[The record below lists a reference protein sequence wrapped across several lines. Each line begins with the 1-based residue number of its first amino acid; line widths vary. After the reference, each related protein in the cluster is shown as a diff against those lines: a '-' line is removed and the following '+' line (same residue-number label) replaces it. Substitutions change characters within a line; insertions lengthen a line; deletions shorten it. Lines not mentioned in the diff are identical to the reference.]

1 MRRVATRTLLVLLS
15 TVTCI
20 VGATATAQTRGTTL
34 DKVRS
39 TGTLTLGYR
48 EASIPFS
55 YLGAKQEPV
64 GFSLDLCA
72 AIAEKIK
79 AELNLSKLEVA
90 YVPVNASNRI
100 PLLQNGTVD
109 IECGSTTNTLDR
121 QKQVAFSVA
130 TFVSQPSWL
139 TMASSGIV
147 DAKGLR
153 GKPVVFT
160 EGSLNLALGKK
171 INADDKLDLKVL
183 QAKDHGES
191 LLMLRF
197 GRAFGFF
204 EDNILLAG
212 LVATAPDPQAF
223 RFLPDVYGGF
233 FYYGLMLRKDDP
245 QFKALV
251 DGVLKAKMA
260 SGEFS
265 KTYDKWFTS
274 PIPPNN
280 QNLALP
286 MSDAL
291 KARIAAPS
299 DALTP

>member
-1 MRRVATRTLLVLLS
+1 MRCVATRVLLILVS

-139 TMASSGIV
+139 TMASSGIA

-191 LLMLRF
+191 LLMLRL
-197 GRAFGFF
+197 GRASGFF

-245 QFKALV
+245 QFKTLV

>member
-1 MRRVATRTLLVLLS
+1 MRRVTTRVLLVLFS
-15 TVTCI
+15 TMTCI

-39 TGTLTLGYR
+39 TGTITLGYR

-55 YLGAKQEPV
+55 YLGIDQKPV

-72 AIAEKIK
+72 AIAEKVK

-90 YVPVNASNRI
+90 YVPVSASNRI
-100 PLLQNGTVD
+100 PLLQNGTID

-130 TFVSQPSWL
+130 IFVSQPSWL
-139 TMASSGIV
+139 TMASSGIA

-153 GKPVVFT
+153 GKSVVFT
-160 EGSLNLALGKK
+160 QGSLNLALGQK
-171 INADDKLDLKVL
+171 INTDDKLDLTVF

-191 LLMLRF
+191 LLMLRS
-197 GRAFGFF
+197 GRASGFF

-223 RFLPDVYGGF
+223 RFLPNVYGGF
-233 FYYGLMLRKDDP
+233 FYFGLMLRKDDP

-251 DGVLKAKMA
+251 DGVLKAKMT

-265 KTYDKWFTS
+265 TAYGKWFTS

-291 KARIAAPS
+291 KARISAPS
-299 DALTP
+299 DALIP

>member
-1 MRRVATRTLLVLLS
+1 MRRVTSRALLVLLS

-79 AELNLSKLEVA
+79 AELNLNKLEVA

-139 TMASSGIV
+139 TMASSGIA

-265 KTYDKWFTS
+265 KAYDKWFTS

>member
-1 MRRVATRTLLVLLS
+1 
-15 TVTCI
+15 
-20 VGATATAQTRGTTL
+20 
-34 DKVRS
+34 
-39 TGTLTLGYR
+39 
-48 EASIPFS
+48 
-55 YLGAKQEPV
+55 
-64 GFSLDLCA
+64 
-72 AIAEKIK
+72 
-79 AELNLSKLEVA
+79 
-90 YVPVNASNRI
+90 
-100 PLLQNGTVD
+100 
-109 IECGSTTNTLDR
+109 
-121 QKQVAFSVA
+121 
-130 TFVSQPSWL
+130 
-139 TMASSGIV
+139 
-147 DAKGLR
+147 
-153 GKPVVFT
+153 
-160 EGSLNLALGKK
+160 
-171 INADDKLDLKVL
+171 L

-191 LLMLRF
+191 LLMLRL
-197 GRAFGFF
+197 GRASGFF

-223 RFLPDVYGGF
+223 HFLPNVYGGF

-265 KTYDKWFTS
+265 KAYDKWFTS

>member
-1 MRRVATRTLLVLLS
+1 MRRVATRALLVVLS
-15 TVTCI
+15 TLTCI
-20 VGATATAQTRGTTL
+20 VGATATAQTRGPTL
-34 DKVRS
+34 DQVRS
-39 TGTLTLGYR
+39 SGKLTLGYR

-55 YLGAKQEPV
+55 YLGADQKPV
-64 GFSLDLCA
+64 GFALDLCA

-79 AELNLSKLEVA
+79 SELNLGKLEVA
-90 YVPVNASNRI
+90 YVPVSASNRI
-100 PLLQNGTVD
+100 PLLQNGTID

-139 TMASSGIV
+139 TMASSGIA
-147 DAKGLR
+147 DANGLR
-153 GKPVVFT
+153 GKSVVFT
-160 EGSLNLALGKK
+160 QGSLNQALGEK
-171 INADDKLDLKVL
+171 INAQDKLDLKVF
-183 QAKDHGES
+183 QTKDHGES
-191 LLMLRF
+191 ILMLRS
-197 GRAFGFF
+197 GRASGFF

-212 LVATAPDPQAF
+212 LVATAPDPHAF
-223 RFLPDVYGGF
+223 RFLPNVYGGF
-233 FYYGLMLRKDDP
+233 FYFGLMLRKDDP

-251 DGVLKAKMA
+251 DSVLKAKMA

-265 KTYDKWFTS
+265 KAYDKWFTS

-299 DALTP
+299 DALIP